1 MNISGIFSTKRYTIV
16 AAVTFILILIFILIN
31 LFVIGGDEFII
42 RLNGSITVFLA
53 ILTTLSAV
61 SLWNLVNKGRN
72 NPMLWGGLLAGWAS
86 WAIAEILWLVY
97 GYVYQDIPY
106 PSPADFFWLIGYLPV
121 GFGLYIRSREIP
133 AKLTILQNS
142 ILWAIS
148 LVTIVITTI
157 YILIPIIQS
166 NDPSNWL
173 ESVLNVVYP
182 LADLFLL
189 IIVIRLIFV
198 YGGGDY
204 GFGWSLLTIGFIL
217 QPISDLVFSYAS
229 LSGLYYPD
237 QKVNFISSMAVD
249 VPYTLSYLIWF
260 LGLYALRL
268 ALGRHKPFEKIDQP
282 RLISNTSVLIFLDG
296 NNRVFETN
304 GNILLVSN
312 TDQGRGASLSELL
325 GIPQQEAQTILDKI
339 QRERKITD
347 QPILLGNHSGVS
359 RQALLCGIATFSPDG
374 KYSGCNLVMRIPVEN
389 DYTLDEKLTKEQRSM
404 VAYLRKASG
413 SSERDQI
420 RKLLLD
426 YHLAY
431 LKRLY
436 NLAYRTGG
444 AQLGHAFLDHLQ
456 QIDREHQWHLQFH
469 PETLLNETDYQL
481 SLLRE
486 ALPILLHAA
495 KRFVAQVT
503 DPITVESEM
512 QLVSSQFSEAVH
524 KNVKF
529 YS

>member
-1 MNISGIFSTKRYTIV
+1 MQSGD
-16 AAVTFILILIFILIN
+16 A
-31 LFVIGGDEFII
+31 
-42 RLNGSITVFLA
+42 
-53 ILTTLSAV
+53 
-61 SLWNLVNKGRN
+61 
-72 NPMLWGGLLAGWAS
+72 
-86 WAIAEILWLVY
+86 
-97 GYVYQDIPY
+97 
-106 PSPADFFWLIGYLPV
+106 
-121 GFGLYIRSREIP
+121 
-133 AKLTILQNS
+133 
-142 ILWAIS
+142 
-148 LVTIVITTI
+148 
-157 YILIPIIQS
+157 
-166 NDPSNWL
+166 
-173 ESVLNVVYP
+173 
-182 LADLFLL
+182 
-189 IIVIRLIFV
+189 
-198 YGGGDY
+198 
-204 GFGWSLLTIGFIL
+204 
-217 QPISDLVFSYAS
+217 
-229 LSGLYYPD
+229 
-237 QKVNFISSMAVD
+237 
-249 VPYTLSYLIWF
+249 
-260 LGLYALRL
+260 
-268 ALGRHKPFEKIDQP
+268 
-282 RLISNTSVLIFLDG
+282 NT
-296 NNRVFETN
+296 
-304 GNILLVSN
+304 
-312 TDQGRGASLSELL
+312 
-325 GIPQQEAQTILDKI
+325 
-339 QRERKITD
+339 
-347 QPILLGNHSGVS
+347 
-359 RQALLCGIATFSPDG
+359 
-374 KYSGCNLVMRIPVEN
+374 VEN

>member
-1 MNISGIFSTKRYTIV
+1 
-16 AAVTFILILIFILIN
+16 
-31 LFVIGGDEFII
+31 
-42 RLNGSITVFLA
+42 
-53 ILTTLSAV
+53 
-61 SLWNLVNKGRN
+61 
-72 NPMLWGGLLAGWAS
+72 
-86 WAIAEILWLVY
+86 
-97 GYVYQDIPY
+97 
-106 PSPADFFWLIGYLPV
+106 
-121 GFGLYIRSREIP
+121 
-133 AKLTILQNS
+133 
-142 ILWAIS
+142 
-148 LVTIVITTI
+148 
-157 YILIPIIQS
+157 
-166 NDPSNWL
+166 
-173 ESVLNVVYP
+173 
-182 LADLFLL
+182 
-189 IIVIRLIFV
+189 
-198 YGGGDY
+198 
-204 GFGWSLLTIGFIL
+204 
-217 QPISDLVFSYAS
+217 
-229 LSGLYYPD
+229 LYYPD

-347 QPILLGNHSGVS
+347 QPILIGNHPGVS
-359 RQALLCGIATFSPDG
+359 QETLLCGIATFSPDG

-389 DYTLDEKLTKEQRSM
+389 DYTLDEKLTKEQKAM

-512 QLVSSQFSEAVH
+512 QLVSSQFGEAVH